1 MMRAS
6 SFKQQ
11 CVRSMGHDNPPD
23 NTLCIAGNATLGSA
37 CAPQEKGEA
46 VRRAVAAAELRWRRW
61 RAGRQSEEGK
71 WA

>member
-11 CVRSMGHDNPPD
+11 CVRSLGHDNPPD

-46 VRRAVAAAELRWRRW
+46 VRRAEATVVAVAEATEAAEV
-61 RAGRQSEEGK
+61 AGRQAE
-71 WA
+71 